1 MRAGVGRGRR
11 GVAGRGALSLS
22 CATALTPGVLS
33 VSGCGP
39 ETGGPIEVRVELGE
53 PGGAPGQFAYPRC
66 IDADG
71 ESLWVIDKT
80 ARVQRLDPRTGEC
93 LASFRMPE
101 WELGKP
107 VGITAAPFGDPPEPA
122 LYIAD
127 THYHRLMVYRPPTKV
142 DGEATLLA
150 SVGRYGKG
158 EGEFIYPT
166 DVAVVTTEGG
176 GVERVYV
183 AEYGGND
190 RVSVFDARLN
200 FLFAFGAFGSGGGVE
215 FNRPQSIAW
224 EPTRREIIVA
234 DSCNH
239 RVGRFTPEGALVAWY
254 GSPAHAGA
262 EPGRFRYPYG
272 LAVLPDRT
280 ALVAEF
286 GNSRVQRIDLDTG
299 DALAAYGRAGRGRGE
314 LAYPWGVAVLE
325 RTVFVLDS
333 GNGRVLGFD
342 RPSPRTVRAARHDT
356 QGGGG

>member
-1 MRAGVGRGRR
+1 MRAGVGRVWR
-11 GVAGRGALSLS
+11 GVAGRGALRLS
-22 CATALTPGVLS
+22 CACVLVATALLPV
-33 VSGCGP
+33 GCGP
-39 ETGGPIEVRVELGE
+39 ESGGPIEVRVEIGE

-71 ESLWVIDKT
+71 ESVWVIDKT

-107 VGITAAPFGDPPEPA
+107 VGVTAAPFGDPPEPA

-127 THYHRLMVYRPPTKV
+127 THYHRLMVYRPPTTV
-142 DGEATLLA
+142 DGAATLLA

-158 EGEFIYPT
+158 DGEFIYPT
-166 DVAVVTTEGG
+166 DAAVVTGEGG
-176 GVERVYV
+176 AVERVYV

-190 RVSVFDARLN
+190 RISVFDGDLR
-200 FLFAFGAFGSGGGVE
+200 FLFAFGAFGSGDGVE

-224 EPTRREIIVA
+224 EPIRGEIVVA

-239 RVGRFTPEGALVAWY
+239 RIGRFTPDGALIAWY
-254 GSPAHAGA
+254 GSPARAGA
-262 EPGRFRYPYG
+262 EPGEFRYPYG
-272 LAVLPDRT
+272 LAVLSDRT

-299 DALAAYGRAGRGRGE
+299 GALAAYGRAGRGRGE
-314 LAYPWGVAVLE
+314 LAYPWGVAVLD

-333 GNGRVLGFD
+333 GNGRVVGFD
-342 RPSPRTVRAARHDT
+342 RPSLRSVRAARHEER
-356 QGGGG
+356 GGGG